1 MGYLREFLLK
11 EFRRKTSQYLYF
23 HVRMDFSSGGRQGI
37 FTYDC
42 PNRGWISTLQKF
54 IFCGEQFLQIF
65 LSRYT
70 YRGVPKQVSFVYMSM
85 LITPFVEKLR
95 LER

>member
-1 MGYLREFLLK
+1 MGYLWEFLLK
-11 EFRRKTSQYLYF
+11 EFRRKTSQYLHF

-42 PNRGWISTLQKF
+42 LNRGWISTLQKF